1 MQDLL
6 NLTSFQY
13 WNFTERQ
20 HSFQEVQILIPPTWN
35 FSSCLAERRLKTGH
49 LTDLDLLLV
58 ESQPYTDDLPWSL
71 QVARTGPNLVLLT
84 LILEF
89 RLRLQRREGDG
100 VEEVYQQCE
109 QRQ

>member
-20 HSFQEVQILIPPTWN
+20 HSFQEVEILIPPTWN
-35 FSSCLAERRLKTGH
+35 FSSCLAERRLKTGR
-49 LTDLDLLLV
+49 LAEVDLLLV

-71 QVARTGPNLVLLT
+71 QVPRPPATVNNLCNLC
-84 LILEF
+84 F
-89 RLRLQRREGDG
+89 
-100 VEEVYQQCE
+100 
-109 QRQ
+109 

>member
-20 HSFQEVQILIPPTWN
+20 HSFQDVQIMIPPTWN
-35 FSSCLAERRLKTGH
+35 FSSCLPERSLKTGR
-49 LTDLDLLLV
+49 LAELDILLV

-71 QVARTGPNLVLLT
+71 QVPRPDHLFDWIWGTLFFRILAAGTG
-84 LILEF
+84 E
-89 RLRLQRREGDG
+89 RG
-100 VEEVYQQCE
+100 
-109 QRQ
+109 

>member
-20 HSFQEVQILIPPTWN
+20 HSFQDVEILIPPTWN
-35 FSSCLAERRLKTGH
+35 FSSCLAERHLKTGR
-49 LTDLDLLLV
+49 LRDLDMLVV

-71 QVARTGPNLVLLT
+71 QVPRLRTICLT
-84 LILEF
+84 EDRRETLFSELW
-89 RLRLQRREGDG
+89 LRLQRRESDG
-100 VEEVYQQCE
+100 VEEVYK
-109 QRQ
+109 

>member
-13 WNFTERQ
+13 WTFTERQ
-20 HSFQEVQILIPPTWN
+20 HSFQDVQILIPPSWN
-35 FSSCLAERRLKTGH
+35 LSSCLAERRLKTGH

-71 QVARTGPNLVLLT
+71 QVTRPVRTNLSFLT
-84 LILEF
+84 LYLEF
-89 RLRLQRREGDG
+89 WLWLQRRESDG
-100 VEEVYQQCE
+100 VEEVYQ
-109 QRQ
+109 